1 MTAPTHI
8 DLPRRMGDRPQT
20 SGPMPNIQLDQLG
33 STDLHEALKARLF
46 ALPDVEER
54 QTIVS
59 DPRARAMW
67 LREGVPLGDHDA
79 FLGGREFGH
88 FHPWDRSMHVILPM
102 DVAGAAVRAGWAEV
116 HPAVPLLGL
125 PKNRLMVYGP
135 RDDAELEVVH
145 GLLLEAYRYAGG
157 RLQGMSGERETRP

>member
-1 MTAPTHI
+1 MT
-8 DLPRRMGDRPQT
+8 LPRRRGNKPQT
-20 SGPMPNIQLDQLG
+20 SGPMPNVQLDQLG
-33 STDLHEALKARLF
+33 SDDLHEALKTRFF

-67 LREGVPLGDHDA
+67 LRDAVPMGDPDA
-79 FLGGREFGH
+79 FLAGREFGH
-88 FHPWDRSMHVILPM
+88 FHPWDRSMHLVLRI
-102 DVAGAAVRAGWAEV
+102 DAARAAVEAGWAEV

-125 PKNRLMVYGP
+125 PQNRLMVYGP
-135 RDDAELEVVH
+135 RDPAELDVVY

-157 RLQGMSGERETRP
+157 RVGDDR

>member
-1 MTAPTHI
+1 MGRK
-8 DLPRRMGDRPQT
+8 LPKRSGDRPRT
-20 SGPMPNIQLDQLG
+20 SGPMPNIQRDQLG
-33 STDLHEALKARLF
+33 SPELQEMLKARIF

-67 LREGVPLGDHDA
+67 LRDGVPPGDPDA

-88 FHPWDRSMHVILPM
+88 FHPWDRSMHVILPIE
-102 DVAGAAVRAGWAEV
+102 VARAAVEAGWAEV

-125 PKNRLMVYGP
+125 PENRLMIYGP
-135 RDDAELEVVH
+135 RDEDELEAVY

-157 RLQGMSGERETRP
+157 RLHDAS

>member
-1 MTAPTHI
+1 MTTMTLPTRH
-8 DLPRRMGDRPQT
+8 GSRPQT

-33 STDLHEALKARLF
+33 SAELQEALKARFF

-54 QTIVS
+54 QTVVS

-67 LREGVPLGDHDA
+67 LRDEVPIGDPDA
-79 FLGGREFGH
+79 FMGGREFGH
-88 FHPWDRSMHVILPM
+88 FHPWDRSMHAILPM
-102 DVAGAAVRAGWAEV
+102 DAARAAVDAGWAEV

-125 PKNRLMVYGP
+125 PENRLLLYGP
-135 RDDAELEVVH
+135 RDEAEIEVVY

-157 RLQGMSGERETRP
+157 RLPDRT